1 MQCNCSETYV
11 AYATYP
17 IITQT
22 DLLMFS
28 KVLCQLYNVTTP
40 QEPIINFFL
49 ANIHL
54 RMINVPSTESYI
66 ILFQLTQ
73 LLGFL
78 VLLEQLATKP
88 GSTST
93 TKILSFTCPI
103 GFKFKVLFHSSL
115 KHIVMKMPLTSTSV
129 FLSKLAC
136 AYGCSFL

>member
-1 MQCNCSETYV
+1 MQLFRNIRGLCNISNHNSNRFTYV
-11 AYATYP
+11 FKGLVS
-17 IITQT
+17 IIQCHNTSGTNNQ
-22 DLLMFS
+22 
-28 KVLCQLYNVTTP
+28 
-40 QEPIINFFL
+40 FFL